1 MVGML
6 LGMGLA
12 RLTAGNVLALWV
24 SFLLLTAFHMYGKYP
39 LHVLQLLNG
48 LKVSMGRKYH
58 GPLYFMSGLKITVF
72 CKPIKDQYINI

>member
-12 RLTAGNVLALWV
+12 RLTAGNVVALWV

-39 LHVLQLLNG
+39 LHVLHLLNG
-48 LKVSMGRKYH
+48 LKVSMGRKH
-58 GPLYFMSGLKITVF
+58 HDPLYFMSGLNITVF
-72 CKPIKDQYINI
+72 YKPIKKINV